1 MTKDSK
7 YTLAHYRDQ
16 KRNNWNRTCPQC
28 GKREFSPYIDLYTG
42 RPIDDKHCGKCNR
55 ETNCGYHQP
64 PREWFAEHRP
74 EHREWLPREEFIAKK
89 QQERREAEEAR
100 RRYEEE
106 QRKKPRFD
114 YFASKQPMEVQEYLN
129 QMKHCLLKCQAYTHT
144 LAQWLYTMFPRER
157 VDYAL
162 NRYRVGGTRD
172 GRTVFW
178 GIDLRGRTR
187 TGKVMAYG
195 LDGHRK
201 KGCPGAFNWVHSILG
216 LKQLAP
222 QCLFGEHLINDNVNV
237 NENCYPLPLRGLP
250 LKEGECNHRDKAIQ
264 KELSPFKGDERRN
277 RVTKRRGY
285 TIALVES
292 EKTALI
298 MSILVP
304 QTTWLATGGKQNFK
318 HEMLWTICEQDV
330 AVYPDADALDNWSRK
345 MEELNREHGYR
356 FFIPDWYREK
366 CTTEAIAKKMDIADM
381 LLV

>member
-1 MTKDSK
+1 MNTNKSNFIHHFNLTNMNKESK
-7 YTLAHYRDQ
+7 FTLAHYRDV
-16 KRNNWNRTCPQC
+16 KSHNWNRTCPSC

-114 YFASKQPMEVQEYLN
+114 YFAAEQPLEVHRYLCEMKQ
-129 QMKHCLLKCQAYTHT
+129 CFLKCQAYTHT

-178 GIDLRGRTR
+178 GIDLRDRPR

-222 QCLFGEHLINDNVNV
+222 QCLFGEHILGGNVT
-237 NENCYPLPLRGLP
+237 PLPT
-250 LKEGECNHRDKAIQ
+250 E
-264 KELSPFKGDERRN
+264 S
-277 RVTKRRGY
+277 V
-285 TIALVES
+285 ALVES

-345 MEELNREHGYR
+345 MEQLNREHGYR
-356 FFIPDWYREK
+356 FFIPNWYREK
-366 CTTEAIAKKMDIADM
+366 CTTEAIARKMDIADM
-381 LLV
+381 MLEANM

>member
-1 MTKDSK
+1 MNQKRFYNESNFNNNFNFTIMTKESK
-7 YTLAHYRDQ
+7 FTLAHYRDQ

-42 RPIDDKHCGKCNR
+42 RPIDDKNCGKCNR
-55 ETNCGYHQP
+55 ETNSGYHQP

-114 YFASKQPMEVQEYLN
+114 YFAAEQPMEVQEYLN

-178 GIDLRGRTR
+178 GIDLRDRTR

-222 QCLFGEHLINDNVNV
+222 QCLFGEHILGGNVT
-237 NENCYPLPLRGLP
+237 PLPT
-250 LKEGECNHRDKAIQ
+250 E
-264 KELSPFKGDERRN
+264 S
-277 RVTKRRGY
+277 V
-285 TIALVES
+285 ALVES

-345 MEELNREHGYR
+345 IEQLNSEHGYR
-356 FFIPDWYREK
+356 FFIPDWYREM

-381 LLV
+381 MLE

>member
-1 MTKDSK
+1 MNNSNFSNNFDFTTMSNERKF
-7 YTLAHYRDQ
+7 TLAHYRDQ
-16 KRNNWNRTCPQC
+16 KRHNWNRTCPSC

-42 RPIDDKHCGKCNR
+42 QPIDDKRCGKCNR

-64 PREWFAEHRP
+64 PREWFAEHRH
-74 EHREWLPREEFIAKK
+74 ERREWLPREEYIAQKR
-89 QQERREAEEAR
+89 QERREAEEAR

-106 QRKKPRFD
+106 QRRKPRFD
-114 YFASKQPMEVQEYLN
+114 YFAAEQPLEVHRYLCDMKQ
-129 QMKHCLLKCQAYTHT
+129 CLLRCQAYTHT
-144 LAQWLYTMFPRER
+144 LAQWLYTKFPRER

-178 GIDLRGRTR
+178 QVDLRDRPR

-216 LKQLAP
+216 LEQRAP
-222 QCLFGEHLINDNVNV
+222 QCLFGEHLLKT
-237 NENCYPLPLRGLP
+237 PSSFPSMGRAQSSLREKKATVTP
-250 LKEGECNHRDKAIQ
+250 SIEGGGQGGGSLN
-264 KELSPFKGDERRN
+264 
-277 RVTKRRGY
+277 
-285 TIALVES
+285 LVES
-292 EKTALI
+292 EKTALF

-304 QTTWLATGGKQNFK
+304 HTTWLATGGKQNFK
-318 HEMLWTICEQDV
+318 HEMLWPLCEQPV

-356 FFIPDWYREK
+356 FYIPDWYRAM
-366 CTTEAIAKKMDIADM
+366 CTPEARAKKWDLVDM
-381 LLV
+381 MLASV